1 MKCPVFPVCYKYT
14 HVHRVVETFIQYL
27 SPWVKPP
34 APEAVTTLTRQDQ

>member
-1 MKCPVFPVCYKYT
+1 MCFEYT
-14 HVHRVVETFIQYL
+14 QLHIVVETCIQCL